1 MSILTLAGVLIPASA
16 NAGVLNDIIESIRGD
31 VKGGMSL
38 FTHNTEGTQSMV
50 SVQTLPLLKP
60 AMNINPVAGKG
71 GGDITIVD
79 ESALVPAEGPSG
91 TVADIERAKNATISI
106 YVVRQG
112 DTLSEIAEL
121 FGVSVNTIVWANN
134 ISRASTLKVG
144 QILTILP
151 ITGIKYTVKKGDT
164 LASIAKKF
172 DSDAVEIS
180 NFNGLGETL
189 SAGLEII
196 IPNGEMPAPPA
207 PAYAAVRTPATGT
220 ASEYAGYYLRPI
232 VGGVRSQG
240 IHGYN
245 GIDIAAHVGTPILAS
260 ASGDIII
267 SKEGG
272 WNGGYGNYVVIRH
285 ANGTQTLYSH
295 NSRNAVGIGEHVVQ
309 GQVIAYVGATGRT
322 TGPHV
327 HFEIRGGP
335 RNPF

>member
-1 MSILTLAGVLIPASA
+1 
-16 NAGVLNDIIESIRGD
+16 
-31 VKGGMSL
+31 
-38 FTHNTEGTQSMV
+38 
-50 SVQTLPLLKP
+50 
-60 AMNINPVAGKG
+60 
-71 GGDITIVD
+71 
-79 ESALVPAEGPSG
+79 
-91 TVADIERAKNATISI
+91 
-106 YVVRQG
+106 
-112 DTLSEIAEL
+112 
-121 FGVSVNTIVWANN
+121 
-134 ISRASTLKVG
+134 
-144 QILTILP
+144 
-151 ITGIKYTVKKGDT
+151 
-164 LASIAKKF
+164 
-172 DSDAVEIS
+172 
-180 NFNGLGETL
+180 
-189 SAGLEII
+189 
-196 IPNGEMPAPPA
+196 MPAPPA
-207 PAYAAVRTPATGT
+207 PAYAAVRTPAAGT